1 MKQMRSPALML
12 IAVVLAGDNALAG
25 ATTNAPDS
33 KATSTPP
40 ALSKEVDEKAW
51 SFSASVSTYIVPNDQ
66 EYVQPT
72 LTADRGWLHLE
83 SRYDYENL
91 ETGSVWI
98 GYNFSVGEKLVFEAT
113 PMLGG
118 VFGNTTGIA
127 PGYRLSLTYWKLDL
141 SSEGEFV
148 FDVGTS
154 EGSFFYNWSELSISP
169 VDWFRFGLVGQRTRA
184 YQTDVD
190 IQRGLLVGFSYK
202 KIDFTTYVFNL
213 DRDKPTWV
221 FSVGVSF

>member
-1 MKQMRSPALML
+1 MRFPALIV
-12 IAVVLAGDNALAG
+12 IAVILAGGNALAG

-40 ALSKEVDEKAW
+40 ALSEEVDAKAW

-66 EYVQPT
+66 EYVQPN

-83 SRYDYENL
+83 TRYNYENL
-91 ETGSVWI
+91 ETGSMWV
-98 GYNFSVGEKLVFEAT
+98 GYNFGGGDQLEWEFT

-118 VFGNTTGIA
+118 VFGNTTGVA
-127 PGYRLSLTYWKLDL
+127 PGYKLSLTYWKFEL

-148 FDVGTS
+148 FDTGNA
-154 EGSFFYNWSELSISP
+154 EGNFFYIWPELSVSP

-184 YQTDVD
+184 YQAGVD
-190 IQRGLLVGFSYK
+190 IQRVLLVGFSYK
-202 KIDFTTYVFNL
+202 KIDFTTYAFNL
-213 DRDKPTWV
+213 DQGKPTWV
-221 FSVGVSF
+221 FAVGVSF